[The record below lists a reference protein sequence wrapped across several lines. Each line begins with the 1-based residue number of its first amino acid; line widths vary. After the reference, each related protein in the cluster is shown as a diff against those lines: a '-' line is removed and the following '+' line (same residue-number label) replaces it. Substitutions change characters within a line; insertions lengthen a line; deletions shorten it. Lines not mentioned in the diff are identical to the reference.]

1 MDSVN
6 IKQQIKN
13 KKLEIIAIKVDIKK
27 LKE

>member
-13 KKLEIIAIKVDIKK
+13 KKLEIIAINVDIKK